1 MRFLLFYI
9 IFLDMD
15 LLAKVTGMYRQSIR
29 LKWWIKKNISLSN
42 ICSRRKA
49 SKKETLEAINV
60 SS

>member
-9 IFLDMD
+9 IFIGMD
-15 LLAKVTGMYRQSIR
+15 LQAEVTGIYRQSIR

-49 SKKETLEAINV
+49 SKNQNTGSNKCN
-60 SS
+60 